1 MQLHQAQVSKMQLAL
16 ERADQENSRIEQQLR
31 VAREAPGKL
40 REAEAQRR
48 AGAGSLA
55 GLRDRMRSMSLLAP
69 SVEAQAAE
77 RLQVKTPSPP
87 GSGQRSDVLQAGDC
101 AWRIKGTCPS
111 AQDWEP
117 CVCSMWPCQF
127 ARLMQETLD
136 KLKGSQHEL
145 AAIQRQ
151 RDGLARQLALVA
163 DKIGS
168 GVIPDPAD
176 FTVPEHIAAA
186 AGASV
191 TASAVR
197 TLAASLE
204 SACCTWHTL
213 MLPSP
218 NVAVGLRSS
227 SLQ

>member
-1 MQLHQAQVSKMQLAL
+1 
-16 ERADQENSRIEQQLR
+16 
-31 VAREAPGKL
+31 
-40 REAEAQRR
+40 
-48 AGAGSLA
+48 
-55 GLRDRMRSMSLLAP
+55 
-69 SVEAQAAE
+69 
-77 RLQVKTPSPP
+77 
-87 GSGQRSDVLQAGDC
+87 
-101 AWRIKGTCPS
+101 
-111 AQDWEP
+111 
-117 CVCSMWPCQF
+117 MWPCHS
-127 ARLMQETLD
+127 ARLLQETLD

-176 FTVPEHIAAA
+176 LAVPEHIAAA

-197 TLAASLE
+197 ASSASLE
-204 SACCTWHTL
+204 SAWCTWRTL

-227 SLQ
+227 FLHQG